1 MLSWNAPAGLKR
13 ELPMRRLLAALAL
26 VFFVLA
32 MPLAAAAEEF
42 ISAYHS
48 VIGVAKDGTLTVTE
62 TITANVEGN
71 QIRRGIYRDFPLTFV
86 DERDRRS
93 KVDFKLLSVER
104 DGDDEDYRTESING
118 GIRIYTG
125 NADVLLPHGEHTFQ
139 ITYET
144 SRQIRFFDDHDEL
157 YWNVTGT
164 EWAFPIEEATATVT
178 LPDGV
183 KAKAL
188 DVFTGGYGATEKDAR
203 AVEEGDEIF
212 FATTRRLRPQE
223 GLTVAIKL
231 PKGSI
236 ERPTPSQ
243 ENIWWLRDH
252 AALVIAGAGLLF
264 VTLYYGRAW
273 IRVGRDPT
281 RGVMVPRWDPP
292 EGVSPAL
299 VNYIDNKGFSGGG
312 WTALS
317 AAALNLAVRGHV
329 VLEDLKNAII
339 ITATGKT
346 GEKLPTGEAA
356 LMRAVEAADGKLTI
370 DRENGKR
377 IQAAGSGFR
386 SAMEREH
393 RGKYYRANKSYVV
406 VGIVL
411 SAATLAALL
420 IFGGLSED
428 SIPFVIVP
436 VFLAVFIAAFAVSVG
451 KSFRRS
457 SSLRRRILS
466 IVVLAFMGFVLFTE
480 FSSILAALVFS
491 ASDPADLPLFFA
503 IGGIVLVNGLFY
515 FLMGAP
521 TPLGTRMMD
530 GIDGLR
536 QYLTLA
542 EKDRL
547 NMQSAPE
554 MSPRHFETLLP
565 YAVALG
571 VEKPW
576 SETFER
582 WLLAASAGA
591 AAAAYQPS
599 WYHGDSFGPG
609 SFTDTI
615 GGLAGSMTDKI
626 TSSLPPPARSS
637 SSGFSS
643 GGGFSGGGGGGGGG
657 GGW

>member
-1 MLSWNAPAGLKR
+1 
-13 ELPMRRLLAALAL
+13 MRRLLAALAL

-157 YWNVTGT
+157 FWNVTGT

-480 FSSILAALVFS
+480 FSSILAALFS

-554 MSPRHFETLLP
+554 MSPGHFETLLP